1 MSVTERFMRSPIWL
15 GDRSKV
21 VCADSVDHS
30 FEEADSPPISL
41 WTRAVN
47 QPPIDARS
55 PDTKVGVVNIPG
67 VQQQYGGNFGLSV
80 VPYRPPPLIYA
91 PSLGGRH

>member
-1 MSVTERFMRSPIWL
+1 MRSPFWLAPIRL
-15 GDRSKV
+15 GDGSKV

-41 WTRAVN
+41 WTRAGN
-47 QPPIDARS
+47 QPPIDATS
-55 PDTKVGVVNIPG
+55 PDTRVGVINIPG
-67 VQQQYGGNFGLSV
+67 VQQQYGRNFRLSV